1 MLNMTLKSRKHQR
14 VNVKLENQFTKLEF
28 FPLLNLIC
36 KCWKKINLTNL
47 INSEF
52 SDIYLTPVKTQL
64 LQCNLTR
71 DLMLYYHSYKNSI
84 KYGRDSKP
92 MLFWCI

>member
-1 MLNMTLKSRKHQR
+1 MTLKSRKHQR

-36 KCWKKINLTNL
+36 KCWTKINLTNL

-52 SDIYLTPVKTQL
+52 SDICQWKRNFYSITL
-64 LQCNLTR
+64 LE
-71 DLMLYYHSYKNSI
+71 I
-84 KYGRDSKP
+84 
-92 MLFWCI
+92 